1 MKPIGRKL
9 IGAKVANIPED
20 KMLPVSSIDPELD
33 RLYREH
39 AIAVGFA
46 VTQITQMPS
55 YPEPDKEPDHDL
67 EPLDECSSTFSGL

>member
-1 MKPIGRKL
+1 MN
-9 IGAKVANIPED
+9 NIPEN
-20 KMLPVSSIDPELD
+20 KELELASVDPELD

-39 AIAVGFA
+39 AIAAGLTA
-46 VTQITQMPS
+46 TQITQVAN